1 MTGAEEVK
9 MYRRRALTL
18 DVVCLLVCF
27 VVLYFGTN
35 YALPV
40 WWLATGG
47 VVAVVSLVLAVL
59 NSRMARKADA
69 RRFSAE
75 AGKQDGDAVKR
86 EKTE

>member
-1 MTGAEEVK
+1 MTGSEEVK

-47 VVAVVSLVLAVL
+47 VVAVVSLVLAVQ
-59 NSRMARKADA
+59 NSRMARQADA

-75 AGKQDGDAVKR
+75 AGKQDGDAVK
-86 EKTE
+86 

>member
-1 MTGAEEVK
+1 MK

-40 WWLATGG
+40 WWIVTGG
-47 VVAVVSLVLAVL
+47 VVAVVSLVLAVQ
-59 NSRMARKADA
+59 NSRMARKAEA
-69 RRFSAE
+69 RRFGAE
-75 AGKQDGDAVKR
+75 TGKQDGDAAK
-86 EKTE
+86 

>member
-1 MTGAEEVK
+1 MTGSEEVK

-47 VVAVVSLVLAVL
+47 VVAGVSLVLAVL
-59 NSRMARKADA
+59 NSRMARQADA

-75 AGKQDGDAVKR
+75 AGKQDGDAVK
-86 EKTE
+86 